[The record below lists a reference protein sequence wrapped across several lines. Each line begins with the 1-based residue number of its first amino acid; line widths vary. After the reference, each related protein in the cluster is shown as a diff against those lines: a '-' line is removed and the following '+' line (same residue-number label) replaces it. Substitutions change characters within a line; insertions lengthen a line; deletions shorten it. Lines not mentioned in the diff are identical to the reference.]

1 MIGINIMNIILCLLI
16 LVLGVGAYQK
26 DKNKV
31 GLYVGAAFAL
41 FGVSHIAWFFG
52 LEQTWSTFF
61 IIVRTLGYLLVV
73 FALLK
78 SVTKA

>member
-1 MIGINIMNIILCLLI
+1 MIGINVMNVILCVLI

-31 GLYVGAAFAL
+31 ALYVGIAFAL
-41 FGVSHIAWFFG
+41 FGISHIAWFFG
-52 LEQTWSTFF
+52 LEQAWSTLF
-61 IIVRTLGYLLVV
+61 IIIRTLGYLLVV